1 MAPQQER
8 LRRRRTLPVS
18 WHPPAAHAPRPP
30 APPGLQLVSGQ
41 AEVFGTALDLGER
54 VTIGGQK
61 VAVFT
66 WEGCTLQLEGEP
78 DMM

>member
-1 MAPQQER
+1 M
-8 LRRRRTLPVS
+8 
-18 WHPPAAHAPRPP
+18 PPPP
-30 APPGLQLVSGQ
+30 SPSPCCQLVSGQ

-61 VAVFT
+61 IAVFS